1 MLFKYRT
8 LAVAL
13 ATVVA
18 AAPAVVPSFPE
29 RPITF
34 VVPFGAGT
42 ATDQLARALA
52 PAITAETKQPVVVE
66 NRIGASGMIAAQQV
80 AKAPPDGY
88 TVLIST
94 NTTHAAN
101 EHLYRKIGYDPVKD
115 FTPITLLGKGVQMM
129 LVPPNFPAK
138 TVAEFIAM
146 AKKEPGKLSFASGS
160 SSSRMAGELLQQ
172 MAGIELLHVPY
183 KSNTL
188 AITDVIG
195 GQVNSVIPDTAT
207 ALPQVRSGKLRAL
220 ATTGSKRAPQAP
232 DVPTIAEAGVPGYEM
247 GYWFAAYAPANT
259 PAPVVKRL
267 HELLIRAVSSSQAKS
282 FYDNSGVDPA
292 TSTPEELARFQVTES
307 QKWGRIIKAAKIEP
321 E

>member
-1 MLFKYRT
+1 MFVKYRT
-8 LAVAL
+8 LAVAI
-13 ATVVA
+13 AAVVA
-18 AAPAVVPSFPE
+18 AAPAAGQSFPE

-101 EHLYRKIGYDPVKD
+101 EHLYKKTGYDPVKD
-115 FTPITLLGKGVQMM
+115 FSPVTLLGKGVQMM
-129 LVPPNFPAK
+129 RVAPGFPAQS
-138 TVAEFIAM
+138 VAEFVAM

-172 MAGIELLHVPY
+172 LAGIDLLHVPY

-195 GQVNSVIPDTAT
+195 GQVNAVIPDTAT

-232 DVPTIAEAGVPGYEM
+232 ELPTIAEAGVSGYEM
-247 GYWFAAYAPANT
+247 GYWFAAYAPAGT
-259 PAPVVKRL
+259 PAPVIKRL
-267 HELLIRAVSSSQAKS
+267 HELLTRAVASPQAKT
-282 FYDNSGVDPA
+282 FFDNSGVDPA
-292 TSTPEELARFQVTES
+292 TSTPEELARFQVAES

>member
-1 MLFKYRT
+1 MFSRHQALI
-8 LAVAL
+8 AVL
-13 ATVVA
+13 ATIAVCPPLA
-18 AAPAVVPSFPE
+18 AQAFPD

-34 VVPFGAGT
+34 VVPFAAGT

-66 NRIGASGMIAAQQV
+66 NRAGASGIIAAQQV
-80 AKAPPDGY
+80 AKAPADGY

-101 EHLYRKIGYDPVKD
+101 EHLYKKIGYDPVRD
-115 FTPITLLGKGVQMM
+115 FTPITLLGKGNQIM
-129 LVPPNFPAK
+129 LVAPNFPAR
-138 TVAEFIAM
+138 TMADFIAM

-195 GQVNSVIPDTAT
+195 GQVNAVIPDTAT
-207 ALPQVRSGKLRAL
+207 GLPQVKSGKLRAL
-220 ATTGSKRAPQAP
+220 GTTGSKRAPQAP
-232 DVPTIAEAGVPGYEM
+232 EVPTIAEAAVPGYEM

-267 HELLIRAVSSSQAKS
+267 HELLTKAVGGTQASS

-292 TSTPEELARFQVTES
+292 TSTPEELAKFQVAES
-307 QKWGRIIKAAKIEP
+307 QKWGRIIRAAKIEP

>member
-1 MLFKYRT
+1 MNPTFRT
-8 LAVAL
+8 WTAAL
-13 ATVVA
+13 LVLGA
-18 AAPAVVPSFPE
+18 AASAAAQGYPE

-52 PAITAETKQPVVVE
+52 PSITAETKQAVVIE
-66 NRIGASGMIAAQQV
+66 NRAGASGMIAAQHV
-80 AKAPPDGY
+80 AKAAADGY

-101 EHLYRKIGYDPVKD
+101 EHLYKKIGYDPVKD
-115 FTPITLLGKGVQMM
+115 FAPITLLGTGTQMM
-129 LVPPNFPAK
+129 LVAPSFPAK
-138 TVAEFIAM
+138 TVAEFLAM
-146 AKKEPGKLSFASGS
+146 AKREPGKYSFGSGS

-172 MAGIELLHVPY
+172 LAGISLLHVPY

-188 AITDVIG
+188 AITDLIG
-195 GQVNSVIPDTAT
+195 GQLHTVIPDTAT

-220 ATTGSKRAPQAP
+220 GTTGATREREVP

-247 GYWFAAYAPANT
+247 GYWFAAWAPANT
-259 PAPVVKRL
+259 PAPVIARL
-267 HELLIRAVSSSQAKS
+267 RELLVKAVESAQAKT
-282 FYDNSGVDPA
+282 FYTNSGVDSA
-292 TSTPEELARFQVTES
+292 TLTPQDLAKFQAAET
-307 QKWGRIIKAAKIEP
+307 QKWGRIIRAAKIEP